1 MWIEFPNYAKPAAND
16 TAVVIAFF
24 SPCNFQRPRENILR
38 VTEKLVRAEYPV
50 IVVEAVYPDM
60 PPLTLPAEVNHQKID
75 VGWQSVLFIKEN
87 LYNIALKNTTYP
99 KLVFLDSDL
108 ECSDPYWFNKTDLL
122 LDSHDLMQPYE
133 KCYWLDETNT
143 HLTRE
148 KISCIQPILE
158 KTTPCGVTHHPGFAW
173 AARRDFLESVGGF
186 CYWHPLGGGDMALW
200 YTLLPDEAI
209 AGLLAHCM
217 RVNDY
222 FADTLTY
229 KAYRARV
236 QNFAPRVTYLKGNVL
251 RHFWH
256 GTIDNRQYITRNLRY
271 MPDLVNSDY
280 PLQVNAQGVL
290 EWTQPE
296 YTEMALAYFRSRK
309 EDG

>member
-1 MWIEFPNYAKPAAND
+1 MWLEFPQYAPAVSD
-16 TAVVIAFF
+16 DIAVAIAFF

-38 VTEKLVRAEYPV
+38 VTEKLVRAKYPV

-60 PPLTLPAEVNHQKID
+60 PPLVLPTEVNHQKID
-75 VGWQSVLFIKEN
+75 VSWQSVLFIKEN

-99 KLVFLDSDL
+99 KLVFMDGDI
-108 ECSDPYWFNKTDLL
+108 EFSDPYWFNKTALL
-122 LDSHDLMQPYE
+122 LDTHDLMQPYE
-133 KCYWLDETNT
+133 KCYWLDKTNT
-143 HLTRE
+143 NFTRE
-148 KISCIQPILE
+148 KSNCIQSIVE
-158 KTTPCGVTHHPGFAW
+158 KKPLCGVTQHPGFAW
-173 AARRDFLESVGGF
+173 AARRDFLEHVGGF
-186 CYWHPLGGGDMALW
+186 CYWHPLGGGDTALW
-200 YTLLPDEAI
+200 YTLLQDDAI

-222 FADTLTY
+222 FADTLMY

-236 QNFAPRVTYLKGNVL
+236 QNFAPRITYLAGNIIQ
-251 RHFWH
+251 HFWH
-256 GTIDNRQYITRNLRY
+256 GTADNRQYITRNLRY
-271 MPDLVNSDY
+271 MPDSVGGNY

-296 YTEMALAYFRSRK
+296 YVEMALAYFKSRK